1 MVIIEKAMD
10 IDLVYLWVDGSD
22 PVWRAKKRAFEKGV
36 PYTTG
41 EALDEA
47 RFVDNNELKFSLR
60 SVERYAP
67 WIRHI
72 YIVTDGQRPSWIDLT
87 NPRISIVDHAEIMPR
102 EALPTF
108 SSPAIEWCV
117 DNIPGLSEHFLLAN
131 DDTFIGREVQP
142 DFFFNSKGSPIIRL
156 KKWAS
161 SKRHMS
167 LYLKTVERAQK
178 LIYQTFGK
186 HIPYIPHHNI
196 DAYRKSDIQKCKEL
210 FSEDVS
216 RTINSHFRSE
226 DDLQRVVVQYYLL
239 ATEEGELRLMGRYN
253 RSTSLM
259 DKLTSMLRSK
269 FSYDSRRIAITVP
282 DIRAVLEKY
291 SPTLYCLN
299 DGEEADEECRERVRK
314 FLEEEFPNKS
324 SFEL

>member
-1 MVIIEKAMD
+1 MDMD

-36 PYTTG
+36 PYTIG
-41 EALDEA
+41 ERALDEA
-47 RFVDNNELKFSLR
+47 RFVDNDELKYSLR

-72 YIVTDGQRPSWIDLT
+72 YIVTDGQTPSWIDLT
-87 NPRISIVDHAEIMPR
+87 DSRISIVDHAEIMPQ

-142 DFFFNSKGSPIIRL
+142 DFFFNPKGAPIIRL

-167 LYLKTVERAQK
+167 LYLKTVERAQE
-178 LIYQTFGK
+178 LIHQTLGK
-186 HIPYIPHHNI
+186 RIAYIPHHNI
-196 DAYRKSDIQKCKEL
+196 DAYRKSDIKKCKEL
-210 FSEDVS
+210 FSEHVS

-239 ATEEGELRLMGRYN
+239 ATKEGELRLMGRYN
-253 RSTSLM
+253 RATSLK
-259 DKLTSMLRSK
+259 DKLTSMLQGK

>member
-1 MVIIEKAMD
+1 MD
-10 IDLVYLWVDGSD
+10 IDIVYLWVDGSD
-22 PVWRAKKRAFEKGV
+22 PLWHAKKNAFEKGA
-36 PYTTG
+36 PSTAG

-47 RFVDNNELKFSLR
+47 RFVNNDELKYSLR
-60 SVERYAP
+60 SIERYAP
-67 WIRHI
+67 WIHHI
-72 YIVTDGQRPSWIDLT
+72 YIVTDGQVPAWIDPA
-87 NPRISIVDHAEIMPR
+87 NPRISIIDHTEILPR

-131 DDTFIGREVQP
+131 DDTFIGREVSP
-142 DFFFNSKGSPIIRL
+142 DFFFNGKGYPIIRL

-239 ATEEGELRLMGRYN
+239 ATKEGELRLMGRYN

-299 DGEEADEECRERVRK
+299 DGEEADEECRQRVRR
-314 FLEEEFPNKS
+314 FLEEEFPHKS